1 MSISELKWRGGL
13 SNEVVFHEGN
23 EFGKSMDPFP
33 MCLACIEFRWS
44 CSEN

>member
-1 MSISELKWRGGL
+1 MSLSELKQRGGL
-13 SNEVVFHEGN
+13 KSYFTKEINS
-23 EFGKSMDPFP
+23 GKSMDPFP